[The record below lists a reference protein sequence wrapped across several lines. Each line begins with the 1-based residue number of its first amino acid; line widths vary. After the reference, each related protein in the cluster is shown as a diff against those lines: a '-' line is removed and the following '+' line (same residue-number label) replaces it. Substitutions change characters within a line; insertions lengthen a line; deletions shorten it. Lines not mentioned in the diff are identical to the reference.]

1 MNTGMSMLI
10 KKTVVR
16 VVYMTIL
23 LIVPLQMSGKCG
35 SGNRIVL
42 CIEGHNCE
50 LSVSVNSTEHINGW
64 DKSVLMELKKEGCKY
79 MENRLPLTGNCPLEE
94 QVEVSARND
103 GFGISLWFCS
113 GYDYIRGNAE
123 FVYSK
128 RNGDFVLK
136 SYREEITDRL
146 NPEHE
151 KEIIYPLH
159 NVEPIVLSTFNP
171 ISIRQKK

>member
-1 MNTGMSMLI
+1 
-10 KKTVVR
+10 
-16 VVYMTIL
+16 
-23 LIVPLQMSGKCG
+23 
-35 SGNRIVL
+35 
-42 CIEGHNCE
+42 
-50 LSVSVNSTEHINGW
+50 
-64 DKSVLMELKKEGCKY
+64 

-103 GFGISLWFCS
+103 DFGISLWFCS

-146 NPEHE
+146 NPEYE
-151 KEIIYPLH
+151 KVQV
-159 NVEPIVLSTFNP
+159 N
-171 ISIRQKK
+171 R

>member
-1 MNTGMSMLI
+1 M
-10 KKTVVR
+10 R

-35 SGNRIVL
+35 SGNRKVL
-42 CIEGHNCE
+42 YTEGHNYE
-50 LSVSVNSTEHINGW
+50 LSVSVDSTEHINGW
-64 DKSVLMELKKEGCKY
+64 DKSVLMYLKKEGCKY

-103 GFGISLWFCS
+103 GFGFSLWFCS

-128 RNGDFVLK
+128 RNGDFVMK

-146 NPEHE
+146 NPEYE
-151 KEIIYPLH
+151 KVQV
-159 NVEPIVLSTFNP
+159 N
-171 ISIRQKK
+171 R

>member
-1 MNTGMSMLI
+1 M
-10 KKTVVR
+10 
-16 VVYMTIL
+16 
-23 LIVPLQMSGKCG
+23 C
-35 SGNRIVL
+35 
-42 CIEGHNCE
+42 
-50 LSVSVNSTEHINGW
+50 
-64 DKSVLMELKKEGCKY
+64 
-79 MENRLPLTGNCPLEE
+79 
-94 QVEVSARND
+94 ARND
-103 GFGISLWFCS
+103 GFLISLWFCL

-146 NPEHE
+146 NLEHE

>member
-16 VVYMTIL
+16 VVFMTIL
-23 LIVPLQMSGKCG
+23 LIIPLQMSGKCG

-42 CIEGHNCE
+42 CIEGHNYE
-50 LSVSVNSTEHINGW
+50 LSVSVDSTEHINGW

-113 GYDYIRGNAE
+113 GYDYIRCNAE

-136 SYREEITDRL
+136 DTVQ
-146 NPEHE
+146 NF
-151 KEIIYPLH
+151 
-159 NVEPIVLSTFNP
+159 V
-171 ISIRQKK
+171 

>member
-10 KKTVVR
+10 KKAVVR

-42 CIEGHNCE
+42 CIEGHNYE
-50 LSVSVNSTEHINGW
+50 LSVSVDSTEHINGW
-64 DKSVLMELKKEGCKY
+64 DKSVLMELKKEGC
-79 MENRLPLTGNCPLEE
+79 NRLPLTGNCPLEE

-146 NPEHE
+146 NPEYE
-151 KEIIYPLH
+151 KVQV
-159 NVEPIVLSTFNP
+159 N
-171 ISIRQKK
+171 R

>member
-1 MNTGMSMLI
+1 MLI
-10 KKTVVR
+10 KKTVVG
-16 VVYMTIL
+16 VVFRNIWQMI
-23 LIVPLQMSGKCG
+23 PLHRAGKCG

-42 CIEGHNCE
+42 CIEGHDYE
-50 LSVSVNSTEHINGW
+50 LSVSVDSTENINGW
-64 DKSVLMELKKEGCKY
+64 DKSVLMEIKKEGCKY

-113 GYDYIRGNAE
+113 GYDYIRCNAE

-171 ISIRQKK
+171 IYIRQNK

>member
-1 MNTGMSMLI
+1 M
-10 KKTVVR
+10 
-16 VVYMTIL
+16 
-23 LIVPLQMSGKCG
+23 C
-35 SGNRIVL
+35 
-42 CIEGHNCE
+42 
-50 LSVSVNSTEHINGW
+50 
-64 DKSVLMELKKEGCKY
+64 
-79 MENRLPLTGNCPLEE
+79 
-94 QVEVSARND
+94 ARND
-103 GFGISLWFCS
+103 GFLISLWFCL

-146 NPEHE
+146 NSEYE

-159 NVEPIVLSTFNP
+159 NVESIVLSTFNP